1 MIYLFHIHLTQN
13 LSTSF
18 DNLRF
23 QNGFRFT
30 VTGPNT
36 ETTEKII
43 IDSTTISMTI
53 PGMGRSESTCWHR
66 EREVTVYYYVS
77 RRDEIQKTMNWL
89 DFLSKSVLTCLVTED
104 LRSGKTLNDYHLP
117 LWESLWLVI
126 ALYWV
131 KKRICL
137 LSGMY
142 NLDPTMKREEET
154 GNWKVDTSPSRTQHL
169 EVRTCMNY
177 ISATFIRT
185 YVIRYI

>member
-53 PGMGRSESTCWHR
+53 PGMGRSESTC
-66 EREVTVYYYVS
+66 
-77 RRDEIQKTMNWL
+77 
-89 DFLSKSVLTCLVTED
+89 
-104 LRSGKTLNDYHLP
+104 
-117 LWESLWLVI
+117 
-126 ALYWV
+126 
-131 KKRICL
+131 
-137 LSGMY
+137 
-142 NLDPTMKREEET
+142 
-154 GNWKVDTSPSRTQHL
+154 
-169 EVRTCMNY
+169 
-177 ISATFIRT
+177 
-185 YVIRYI
+185 